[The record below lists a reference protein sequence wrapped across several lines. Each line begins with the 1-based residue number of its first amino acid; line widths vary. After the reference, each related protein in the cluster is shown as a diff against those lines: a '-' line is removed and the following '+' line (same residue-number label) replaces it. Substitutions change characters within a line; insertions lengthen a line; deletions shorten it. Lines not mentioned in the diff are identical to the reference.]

1 MMGGFHGTDPG
12 LYGSS
17 EVEES
22 LIRTE
27 KKKKSRLDVRGATAL
42 RGAARRE
49 EIMDEKSRK

>member
-12 LYGSS
+12 LYGCS

-27 KKKKSRLDVRGATAL
+27 KKKQVRRKRSDCSPRSGEA
-42 RGAARRE
+42 RG
-49 EIMDEKSRK
+49 DYG